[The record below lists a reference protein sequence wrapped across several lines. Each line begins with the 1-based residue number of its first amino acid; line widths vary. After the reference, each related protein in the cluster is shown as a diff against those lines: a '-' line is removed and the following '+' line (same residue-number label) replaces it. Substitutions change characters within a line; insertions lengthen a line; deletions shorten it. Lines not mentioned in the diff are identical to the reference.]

1 MSQMSCNL
9 LKTTYLYSID
19 VILLAMLLLLYYSM
33 FSFYIACLYT
43 KNDIQTK
50 SNLVF
55 NCITTAVFFQN
66 VFKMHTKANEFG
78 VVQRK
83 IYVFHNVYYLV

>member
-1 MSQMSCNL
+1 MLVFGYDVSTCHRCNL

-50 SNLVF
+50 S
-55 NCITTAVFFQN
+55 
-66 VFKMHTKANEFG
+66 
-78 VVQRK
+78 K
-83 IYVFHNVYYLV
+83 I